1 MNNPSPH
8 VDVFFSYRSPYSYLA
23 IQRLFDWA
31 QEDAIDLEIRPVLPL
46 AVLNPKYFLDA
57 NPLMVPYVFNDVE
70 RNAEFHNIPFAWP
83 NPDPIV
89 MEFDPVHI
97 PAEQPYI
104 HRLTRLGIE
113 AGRQSRSLEF
123 TREVA
128 TLMWSGMVECW
139 TDGNYLSEAV
149 SRAGLD
155 LATMDQAI
163 EADPD
168 LYIDII
174 EANHAARHDAGHWG
188 SPTIVIDGEPF
199 FGQDRLELAKWRL
212 AQIRSAAE

>member
-1 MNNPSPH
+1 MNNTPPH
-8 VDVFFSYRSPYSYLA
+8 VDVYFSYRSPYSYLA

-31 QEDAIDLEIRPVLPL
+31 QNDGLDLEIRPVMPL

-70 RNAEFHNIPFAWP
+70 RNAEFHNIPFKWP
-83 NPDPIV
+83 NPDPVV

-97 PAEQPYI
+97 PDEQPYI
-104 HRLTRLGIE
+104 HRLTRLGVE
-113 AGRQSRSLEF
+113 AGRQGRSLEF

-128 TLMWSGMVECW
+128 TLIWNGEVGCW
-139 TDGNYLSEAV
+139 TDGDYLAEAVGRAGFNLSE
-149 SRAGLD
+149 
-155 LATMDQAI
+155 MDQAI

-168 LYIDII
+168 IYINII
-174 EANHAARHDAGHWG
+174 EENHAARHEVGHWG

-199 FGQDRLELAKWRL
+199 FGQDRIELAKWRL
-212 AQIRSAAE
+212 AQNRSSVG